1 MIPATERL
9 LWELFRHLKAWLANL
24 QRAGASRKRESIEA
38 LRGVVLAARLTQT
51 YLRKLQ
57 DSKTRDHAEE
67 GRLTHT
73 WTELGFRLGDLGLN
87 KLAKRCDVSGRYWAD
102 PKRFDADFMDK
113 ADVGLERM
121 EQLAKTLIV
130 EVESS

>member
-51 YLRKLQ
+51 YLRKLK
-57 DSKTRDHAEE
+57 DNNTRDHAEE

-73 WTELGFRLGDLGLN
+73 WTELGFRLGDLGLT

-102 PKRFDADFMDK
+102 PKRFDADFMEK

-121 EQLAKTLIV
+121 EQLARALIA
-130 EVESS
+130 EVEAS